1 MQITEQLTDSAI
13 LTELG
18 RRLRG
23 LRLQRGE
30 FTQEGLAEEA
40 GVSTA
45 TVARIEGGRSTQS
58 TSLIR
63 VLRAL
68 GLVGGL
74 EGLIPEP
81 RPSPIELLE
90 RSQRQRKRVRPAASE
105 SHRRHRE
112 WRWDRGGE

>member
-1 MQITEQLTDSAI
+1 MQITGQLTDDAI
-13 LTELG
+13 LAELG
-18 RRLRG
+18 RRLRR

-63 VLRAL
+63 VLRAM

-74 EGLIPEP
+74 ESLVPEP
-81 RPSPIELLE
+81 SPSPIELLE
-90 RSQRQRKRVRPAASE
+90 RSQHQRKRVRPATSE
-105 SHRRHRE
+105 SRRGRRE
-112 WRWDRGGE
+112 WRWDEGGG